1 MTQIAIQIKDK
12 VNGILS
18 FDLYDILLAINEYGA
33 NYEWEVVFIEPV
45 IIYPDRVDV
54 ENHIHYQSD
63 FSNSNM
69 QWKQLVEL
77 SRIFEQIC
85 NCEVIGKSNN
95 DTITIEGV
103 DTSFWEIKTGSEE
116 IIAALKSAFNNTTSV
131 L

>member
-1 MTQIAIQIKDK
+1 M
-12 VNGILS
+12 
-18 FDLYDILLAINEYGA
+18 FDLYNILLAINDYGA

-45 IIYPDRVDV
+45 IIYPDKVDV
-54 ENHIHYQSD
+54 ENNIHYQSD

-77 SRIFEQIC
+77 SRLFEQIC
-85 NCEVIGKSNN
+85 NCEVIGQSNT
-95 DTITIEGV
+95 DTILIKGV

-116 IIAALKSAFNNTTSV
+116 IITALKSTFNNTTSV